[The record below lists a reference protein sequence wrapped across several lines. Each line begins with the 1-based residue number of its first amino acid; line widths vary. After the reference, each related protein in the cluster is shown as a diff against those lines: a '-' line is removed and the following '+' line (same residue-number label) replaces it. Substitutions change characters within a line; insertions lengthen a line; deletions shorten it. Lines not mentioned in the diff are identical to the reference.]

1 MLNELHIENIAVI
14 ERADITFTAGLNV
27 LTGETGA
34 GKSIVI
40 DSIGAVLGERVSRE
54 LVRHGAEKGVV
65 TAVFSMDGCEQWLA
79 DNEIDADDELILQ
92 RRITA
97 DGKTSCRICGV
108 PATAAQMKEL
118 AARLVDIH
126 GQNDG
131 RQLMD
136 ERRHLEYLDLF
147 GNLGAELTAYSQE
160 YGRYAAIKK
169 EISRLSMDEIEKA
182 RLSDSLRYQI
192 EELERAQLKSGEYDS
207 VIARRD
213 LLRNS
218 EKLTEALDEAYNALN
233 GGDESAVTFAQ
244 NAAYYTG
251 RAAAIAP
258 ELEKP
263 LAGIN
268 DAVFA
273 LNDAAELLRDFRE
286 SLDFSPEE
294 YDQLESRASE
304 LSKLQRKYSRDEDG
318 LIALLD
324 ENRKKLDDIEYADD
338 RIAKL
343 KRELEAQEK
352 QTRKA
357 AEALSKA
364 RHAAAE
370 ELQRRIVEELR
381 GLSMPSVRFA
391 VEFTPIE
398 SGCGFDRSGCDQIHF
413 TMSANAGEELG
424 RISRIA
430 SGGELSRIMLAMKNV
445 FAENDPVQTMI
456 FDEIDTGVSGVAAQR
471 VGEKLFQVSLG
482 KQVMCVTHLPQ
493 IAAMADSHYVIK
505 KEERSGRTYTDVLP
519 LDKEG
524 RLRELA
530 RLHGGDNITE
540 LTLASA
546 AEQLENAPII
556 SMSTSAAMPSP
567 AHRVLF
573 CTTISCTAAFAFS
586 ASVFAA
592 VAACLLAAFPAFRPR
607 LAAA

>member
-1 MLNELHIENIAVI
+1 
-14 ERADITFTAGLNV
+14 
-27 LTGETGA
+27 
-34 GKSIVI
+34 
-40 DSIGAVLGERVSRE
+40 
-54 LVRHGAEKGVV
+54 
-65 TAVFSMDGCEQWLA
+65 
-79 DNEIDADDELILQ
+79 
-92 RRITA
+92 
-97 DGKTSCRICGV
+97 
-108 PATAAQMKEL
+108 
-118 AARLVDIH
+118 
-126 GQNDG
+126 
-131 RQLMD
+131 
-136 ERRHLEYLDLF
+136 
-147 GNLGAELTAYSQE
+147 
-160 YGRYAAIKK
+160 
-169 EISRLSMDEIEKA
+169 MDEIEKA

-398 SGCGFDRSGCDQIHF
+398 SGCGFDRSGCDQIRF

-546 AEQLENAPII
+546 AEQIENAAKFKE
-556 SMSTSAAMPSP
+556 T
-567 AHRVLF
+567 VKK
-573 CTTISCTAAFAFS
+573 
-586 ASVFAA
+586 
-592 VAACLLAAFPAFRPR
+592 RP
-607 LAAA
+607 